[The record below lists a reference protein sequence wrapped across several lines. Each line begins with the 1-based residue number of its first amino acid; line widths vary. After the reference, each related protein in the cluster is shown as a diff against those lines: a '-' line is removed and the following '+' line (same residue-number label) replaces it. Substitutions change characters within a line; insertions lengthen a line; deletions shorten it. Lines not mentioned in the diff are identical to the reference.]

1 MKRLFFVVVALVMTS
16 FTGAWAQMDPMQPVP
31 ADENIRVGKLE
42 NGLTYYIRHN
52 AKPEGMGNF
61 YIVHDVGAIQEND
74 NQQGL
79 AHFLEHMAFNGTK
92 NFPDKSMI
100 EYLES
105 VGIKFGAN
113 LNAFTSWDLTQYF
126 MTDVPVNKEGVV
138 DNVLTVL
145 HDWSH
150 FILLE
155 QDEIDSERGVIKE
168 ELRTRDGAAWRS
180 TIAMLQAV
188 GKGTLYAE
196 RNLIGYLE
204 GLESF
209 TYDDIRTFYDKW
221 YRPDYQ
227 AIVVVGDIDVDEI
240 EAKIKTIMADIPA
253 PAPDAAQKDVI
264 VVPDNEEPIV
274 SIFTDPEQQYSQ
286 VNVIYKS
293 QALPKEARGLVL
305 AELLDVM
312 TSLMDRMAAE
322 RLQDMSEKPNAPF
335 INADFGALGGFGIC
349 PTLNVTVGGAMTKD
363 GEILAGYKAILTEM
377 ERIRRWGFTDGEFER
392 AKAKVL
398 ASLESSY
405 NSRDDRKHAFW
416 AQRCIDNFRE
426 GTPMPSAEQE
436 YQLDKQLVE
445 MLNVTMINQAAQQ
458 LYQPGENMVIIVNSP
473 EKEGVAVPTEAELLA
488 TLEEVVASDIEALKE
503 DVVIEPLI
511 AEDVVLKGSK
521 VKKVAQNEAMGTTE
535 WTLKNGVKVVLK
547 QTDYEADRIRLSAI
561 SDGGTALF
569 CDGCYWTAQLLSSVM
584 SESGI
589 SKFSASDLRKQL
601 SGKVA
606 SASTSVDMYEH
617 AVTGQA
623 SLKDVETMLQL
634 VYLQFTAPRF
644 DQTDFDNFMTRI
656 SSMLANQET
665 NPDFI
670 FSQEL
675 MKTIYGDSPRRQQIS
690 TENLAKVKFDK
701 LAEVHSKLYSNA
713 KDFTFY
719 FIGNMSPE
727 ELQPLVEKYI
737 GSLPVAKKVTNK
749 FTDDG
754 VRVVRGGV
762 VNDFR
767 QAMKQPKVSV
777 LFYYVGDEA
786 YALENQLTME
796 FFSSALDN
804 RYLKSIREEKGGT
817 YGVGVRGSL
826 DAEPVEEYSL
836 LIQFDTNEQMA
847 DELSA
852 IVVAE
857 IEKIAAEGPLAEDM
871 DKTREFLLKDY
882 TKQIKNN
889 SYWSNAI
896 SEYYDHNID
905 VVNGY
910 EDAVKAVSAEDVQAL
925 AKKIL
930 EDGNLI
936 KVVMRPEKAE

>member
-16 FTGAWAQMDPMQPVP
+16 LTGAWAQMDPMQPVP

-209 TYDDIRTFYDKW
+209 TYDDIRSFYDKW

-322 RLQDMSEKPNAPF
+322 RLQDMAEKPNAPF

-445 MLNVTMINQAAQQ
+445 MLNVAMINQAAQQ
-458 LYQPGENMVIIVNSP
+458 LYQPGKNMVIIVNSP

-488 TLEEVVASDIEALKE
+488 ALEEVVASDIEALKE

-606 SASTSVDMYEH
+606 SANTSVDMYEH
-617 AVTGQA
+617 AVMGQA

-644 DQTDFDNFMTRI
+644 DQTDYDNFMTRI

-786 YALENQLTME
+786 YALENQFTME

-826 DAEPVEEYSL
+826 DAEPAEEYSL

>member
-1 MKRLFFVVVALVMTS
+1 MKRLFFVMVALVVASVTNV
-16 FTGAWAQMDPMQPVP
+16 WAQDPMQPIP
-31 ADENIRVGKLE
+31 ADENIRVGKLD

-61 YIVHDVGAIQEND
+61 YIVHDVGAIQEGD

-92 NFPDKSMI
+92 NFPDKTMI

-150 FILLE
+150 FINLE

-168 ELRTRDGAAWRS
+168 ELRTRDGASWRS

-188 GKGTLYAE
+188 GKGSLYAE

-240 EAKIKTIMADIPA
+240 EAKIKTLMADIPA

-264 VVPDNEEPIV
+264 VIPDNEEPIV

-293 QALPKEARGLVL
+293 QAMPKEMRGTIA
-305 AELLDVM
+305 AELVDVM

-322 RLQDMSEKPNAPF
+322 RLQDLSEKPDAPF
-335 INADFGALGGFGIC
+335 LGGDISTLGSFGIC
-349 PTLNVTVGGAMTKD
+349 PTLNVTTGGAMTKE
-363 GEILAGYKAILTEM
+363 GEILTGYKAILTEM

-392 AKAKVL
+392 AKAKLL

-426 GTPMPSAEQE
+426 GTPMPSAETE
-436 YQLDKQLVE
+436 YELDKQIVE
-445 MLNVTMINQAAQQ
+445 MLNVTMINQVAQQ
-458 LYQPGENMVIIVNSP
+458 LYQPGKNMVIIVNSP
-473 EKEGVAVPTEAELLA
+473 KKEGVAVPTEAELLA
-488 TLEEVVASDIEALKE
+488 TLKEVTEGEVEAMKD

-569 CDGCYWTAQLLSSVM
+569 CDGCFWTAELLSSVM

-589 SKFSASDLRKQL
+589 SKFSASDLRKQMA
-601 SGKVA
+601 GKVA
-606 SASTSVDMYEH
+606 SAGTSVDTYEH
-617 AVTGQA
+617 SVMGQS

-644 DQTDFDNFMTRI
+644 DQTDFDNLITRI
-656 SSMLANQET
+656 SSLLANQET

-670 FSQEL
+670 FSKEV
-675 MKTIYGDSPRRQQIS
+675 MKTIYGDSPRRQQLS
-690 TENLAKVKFDK
+690 AENLAKVKFDK

-737 GSLPVAKKVTNK
+737 GSLPVKKKATNT

-754 VRVVRGGV
+754 VRAVRGGV

-767 QAMKQPKVSV
+767 QTMEQPKVSV
-777 LFYYVGDEA
+777 LHYFGGDEA
-786 YALENQLTME
+786 YTLENQLVME

-817 YGVGVRGSL
+817 YGVAVRGAL
-826 DAEPVEEYSL
+826 DAEPAEEYAL

-852 IVVAE
+852 IVIAE

-889 SYWSNAI
+889 SYWANAI
-896 SEYYDHNID
+896 SEYYDYNID

-910 EDAVKAVSAEDVQAL
+910 EEAVKAVSAEDVKAL

-930 EDGNLI
+930 EDNNLV
-936 KVVMRPEKAE
+936 KVVMRPAKAE

>member
-445 MLNVTMINQAAQQ
+445 MLNVAMINQAAQQ
-458 LYQPGENMVIIVNSP
+458 LYQPGKNMVIIVNSP

-488 TLEEVVASDIEALKE
+488 ALEEVVASDIEAMKE

-606 SASTSVDMYEH
+606 SANTSVDMYEH

-670 FSQEL
+670 FSKEL

>member
-1 MKRLFFVVVALVMTS
+1 MKRLFFVMVALVVASVTNV
-16 FTGAWAQMDPMQPVP
+16 WAQDPMQPIP
-31 ADENIRVGKLE
+31 ADENIRVGKLD

-61 YIVHDVGAIQEND
+61 YIVHDVGAIQEGD

-92 NFPDKSMI
+92 NFPDKTMI
-100 EYLES
+100 EYLEG

-150 FILLE
+150 FINLE

-168 ELRTRDGAAWRS
+168 ELRTRDGASWRS

-188 GKGTLYAE
+188 GKGSLYAE

-240 EAKIKTIMADIPA
+240 EAKIKTLMADIPA

-264 VVPDNEEPIV
+264 VIPDNEEPIV

-293 QALPKEARGLVL
+293 QAMPKEMRGTIA
-305 AELLDVM
+305 AELIDVM

-322 RLQDMSEKPNAPF
+322 RLQDLSEKPDAPF
-335 INADFGALGGFGIC
+335 LGGDISTLGSFGIC
-349 PTLNVTVGGAMTKD
+349 PTLNVTTGGAMTKE
-363 GEILAGYKAILTEM
+363 GEILTGYKAILTEM
-377 ERIRRWGFTDGEFER
+377 ERIRRWGFTDGEVER
-392 AKAKVL
+392 AKAKLL

-426 GTPMPSAEQE
+426 GTPMPSAETE
-436 YQLDKQLVE
+436 YELDKQIVE
-445 MLNVTMINQAAQQ
+445 MLNVTMINQVAQQ
-458 LYQPGENMVIIVNSP
+458 LYQPGKNMVIIVNSP
-473 EKEGVAVPTEAELLA
+473 KKEGVAVPTEAELLA
-488 TLEEVVASDIEALKE
+488 TLKEVTEGEVEAMKD

-569 CDGCYWTAQLLSSVM
+569 CDGCFWTAELLSSVM

-589 SKFSASDLRKQL
+589 SKFSASDLRKQMA
-601 SGKVA
+601 GKVA
-606 SASTSVDMYEH
+606 SAGTSVDTYEH
-617 AVTGQA
+617 SVMGQS

-644 DQTDFDNFMTRI
+644 DQTDFDNLITRI
-656 SSMLANQET
+656 SSLLANQET

-670 FSQEL
+670 FSKEV
-675 MKTIYGDSPRRQQIS
+675 MKTIYGDSPRRQQLS
-690 TENLAKVKFDK
+690 AENLAKVKFDK

-727 ELQPLVEKYI
+727 ELKPLVEKYI
-737 GSLPVAKKVTNK
+737 GSLPVEKKATNT

-754 VRVVRGGV
+754 VRAVRGGV

-767 QAMKQPKVSV
+767 QTMEQPKVSV
-777 LFYYVGDEA
+777 LHYYGGDEA
-786 YALENQLTME
+786 YTLENQLVME

-817 YGVGVRGSL
+817 YGVAVRGAL
-826 DAEPVEEYSL
+826 DAEPAEEYAL

-852 IVVAE
+852 IVIAE

-889 SYWSNAI
+889 SYWANAI
-896 SEYYDHNID
+896 SEYYDYNID

-910 EDAVKAVSAEDVQAL
+910 EEAVKAVSAEDVKTL

-930 EDGNLI
+930 EDNNLV
-936 KVVMRPEKAE
+936 KVVMRPAKAE

>member
-1 MKRLFFVVVALVMTS
+1 MMVALVVASVTNV
-16 FTGAWAQMDPMQPVP
+16 WAQDPMQPIP
-31 ADENIRVGKLE
+31 ADENIRVGKLD

-61 YIVHDVGAIQEND
+61 YIVHDVGAIQEGD

-92 NFPDKSMI
+92 NFPDKTMI
-100 EYLES
+100 EYLEG

-150 FILLE
+150 FINLE

-168 ELRTRDGAAWRS
+168 ELRTRDGASWRS

-188 GKGTLYAE
+188 GKGSLYAE

-240 EAKIKTIMADIPA
+240 EAKIKTLMADIPA

-264 VVPDNEEPIV
+264 VIPDNEEPIV

-293 QALPKEARGLVL
+293 QAMPKEMRGTIA
-305 AELLDVM
+305 AELIDVM

-322 RLQDMSEKPNAPF
+322 RLQDLSEKPDAPF
-335 INADFGALGGFGIC
+335 LGGDISTLGSFGIC
-349 PTLNVTVGGAMTKD
+349 PTLNVTTGGAMTKE
-363 GEILAGYKAILTEM
+363 GEILTGYKAILTEM
-377 ERIRRWGFTDGEFER
+377 ERIRRWGFTDGEVER
-392 AKAKVL
+392 AKAKLL

-426 GTPMPSAEQE
+426 GTPMPSAETE
-436 YQLDKQLVE
+436 YELDKQIVE
-445 MLNVTMINQAAQQ
+445 MLNVTMINQVAQQ
-458 LYQPGENMVIIVNSP
+458 LYQPGKNMVIIVNSP
-473 EKEGVAVPTEAELLA
+473 KKEGVAVPTEAELLA
-488 TLEEVVASDIEALKE
+488 TLKEVTEGEVEAMKD

-569 CDGCYWTAQLLSSVM
+569 CDGCFWTAELLSSVM

-589 SKFSASDLRKQL
+589 SKFSASDLRKQMA
-601 SGKVA
+601 GKVA
-606 SASTSVDMYEH
+606 SAGTSVDTYEH
-617 AVTGQA
+617 SVMGQS

-644 DQTDFDNFMTRI
+644 DQTDFDNLITRI
-656 SSMLANQET
+656 SSLLANQET

-670 FSQEL
+670 FSKEV
-675 MKTIYGDSPRRQQIS
+675 MKTIYGDSPRRQQLS
-690 TENLAKVKFDK
+690 AENLAKVKFDK

-727 ELQPLVEKYI
+727 ELKPLVEKYI
-737 GSLPVAKKVTNK
+737 GSLPVEKKATNT

-754 VRVVRGGV
+754 VRAVRGGV

-767 QAMKQPKVSV
+767 QTMEQPKVSV
-777 LFYYVGDEA
+777 LHYYGGDEA
-786 YALENQLTME
+786 YTLENQLVME

-817 YGVGVRGSL
+817 YGVAVRGAL
-826 DAEPVEEYSL
+826 DAEPAEEYAL

-852 IVVAE
+852 IVIAE

-889 SYWSNAI
+889 SYWANAI
-896 SEYYDHNID
+896 SEYYDYNID

-910 EDAVKAVSAEDVQAL
+910 EEAVKAVSAEDVKTL

-930 EDGNLI
+930 EDNNLV
-936 KVVMRPEKAE
+936 KVVMRPAKAE

>member
-1 MKRLFFVVVALVMTS
+1 MKRLFFVAVALVVTS
-16 FTGAWAQMDPMQPVP
+16 FTGAWAQIDPMQPVP

-61 YIVHDVGAIQEND
+61 YIVHDVGAIQEGD

-92 NFPDKSMI
+92 NFPDKTMI
-100 EYLES
+100 EYLEG

-150 FILLE
+150 FINLE

-168 ELRTRDGAAWRS
+168 ELRTRDGASWRS

-227 AIVVVGDIDVDEI
+227 AIVVVGDINVDEI
-240 EAKIKTIMADIPA
+240 EAKIKTMMADIPA

-264 VVPDNEEPIV
+264 VIPDNEEPIV

-293 QALPKEARGLVL
+293 QALPKEARGLVV

-312 TSLMDRMAAE
+312 SSLIDRMAAE
-322 RLQDMSEKPNAPF
+322 RLQDISEKPNAPF
-335 INADFGALGGFGIC
+335 IGADFSALGGFGIC
-349 PTLNVTVGGAMTKD
+349 PTLNVTVGGAMTKE
-363 GEILAGYKAILTEM
+363 GEILTGYKAILTEM

-392 AKAKVL
+392 AKAKML
-398 ASLESSY
+398 ASLETQY

-436 YQLDKQLVE
+436 YQLDKQLIE
-445 MLNVTMINQAAQQ
+445 MLNVVMINQAAQQ
-458 LYQPGENMVIIVNSP
+458 LFVPGKNMVIIVNSP
-473 EKEGVAVPTEAELLA
+473 LKEGVAVPTEEELLA
-488 TLEEVVASDIEALKE
+488 ALKE
-503 DVVIEPLI
+503 VTESEIEAMKDDVVIEPLI

-521 VKKVAQNEAMGTTE
+521 VKKVAQNEVMGTTE

-561 SDGGTALF
+561 SDGGSALF
-569 CDGCYWTAQLLSSVM
+569 CDGCFWTAQLLSSVM
-584 SESGI
+584 EESGI

-601 SGKVA
+601 AGKVA
-606 SASTSVDMYEH
+606 SASTNVGMYEH
-617 AVTGQA
+617 SVLGQA

-670 FSQEL
+670 FSKEL
-675 MKTIYGDSPRRQQIS
+675 MKTIYGDSPRRQQVS

-701 LAEVHSKLYSNA
+701 LTEVHSKLYSNA

-737 GSLPVAKKVTNK
+737 GSLPVQKKVTNK

-754 VRVVRGGV
+754 VRAVRGGV

-767 QAMKQPKVSV
+767 QTMEQPKVSV
-777 LFYYVGDEA
+777 LYYYVGDEA
-786 YALENQLTME
+786 YNLENQLTME

-826 DAEPVEEYSL
+826 DAEPMEEYAL

-896 SEYYDHNID
+896 SEYYDYNID

-910 EDAVKAVSAEDVQAL
+910 EEAVKAVSAEDVQAL

>member
-1 MKRLFFVVVALVMTS
+1 MMVALVVASVTNV
-16 FTGAWAQMDPMQPVP
+16 WAQDPMQPIP
-31 ADENIRVGKLE
+31 ADENIRVGKLD

-61 YIVHDVGAIQEND
+61 YIVHDVGAIQEGD

-92 NFPDKSMI
+92 NFPDKTMI

-150 FILLE
+150 FINLE

-168 ELRTRDGAAWRS
+168 ELRTRDGASWRS

-188 GKGTLYAE
+188 GKGSLYAE

-240 EAKIKTIMADIPA
+240 EAKIKTLMADIPA

-264 VVPDNEEPIV
+264 VIPDNEEPIV

-293 QALPKEARGLVL
+293 QAMPKEMRGTIA
-305 AELLDVM
+305 AELIDVM

-322 RLQDMSEKPNAPF
+322 RLQDLSEKPDAPF
-335 INADFGALGGFGIC
+335 LGGDISTLGSFGIC
-349 PTLNVTVGGAMTKD
+349 PTLNVTTGGAMTKE
-363 GEILAGYKAILTEM
+363 GEILTGYKAILTEM

-392 AKAKVL
+392 AKAKLL

-426 GTPMPSAEQE
+426 GTPMPSAETE
-436 YQLDKQLVE
+436 YELDKQIVE
-445 MLNVTMINQAAQQ
+445 MLNVTMINQVAQQ
-458 LYQPGENMVIIVNSP
+458 LYQPGKNMVIIVNSP
-473 EKEGVAVPTEAELLA
+473 KKEGVAVPTEAELLA
-488 TLEEVVASDIEALKE
+488 TLKEVTEGEVEAMKD

-569 CDGCYWTAQLLSSVM
+569 CDGCFWTAELLSSVM

-589 SKFSASDLRKQL
+589 SKFSASDLRKQMA
-601 SGKVA
+601 GKVA
-606 SASTSVDMYEH
+606 SAGTSVDTYEH
-617 AVTGQA
+617 SVMGQS

-644 DQTDFDNFMTRI
+644 DQTDFDNLITRI
-656 SSMLANQET
+656 SSLLANQET

-670 FSQEL
+670 FSKEV
-675 MKTIYGDSPRRQQIS
+675 MKTIYGDSPRRQQLS
-690 TENLAKVKFDK
+690 AENLAKVKFDK

-727 ELQPLVEKYI
+727 ELKPLVEKYI
-737 GSLPVAKKVTNK
+737 GSLPVEKKATNT

-754 VRVVRGGV
+754 VRAVRGGV

-767 QAMKQPKVSV
+767 QTMEQPKVSV
-777 LFYYVGDEA
+777 LHYYGGDEA
-786 YALENQLTME
+786 YTLENQLVME

-817 YGVGVRGSL
+817 YGVAVRGAL
-826 DAEPVEEYSL
+826 DAEPAEEYAL

-852 IVVAE
+852 IVIAE

-889 SYWSNAI
+889 SYWANAI
-896 SEYYDHNID
+896 SEYYDYNID

-910 EDAVKAVSAEDVQAL
+910 EEAVKAVSAEDVKTL

-930 EDGNLI
+930 EDNNLV
-936 KVVMRPEKAE
+936 KVVMRPAKAE

>member
-1 MKRLFFVVVALVMTS
+1 MKRLFFVMVALVVASVTNV
-16 FTGAWAQMDPMQPVP
+16 WAQDPMQPIP
-31 ADENIRVGKLE
+31 ADENIRVGKLD

-61 YIVHDVGAIQEND
+61 YIVHDVGAIQEGD

-92 NFPDKSMI
+92 NFPDKTMI

-150 FILLE
+150 FINLE

-168 ELRTRDGAAWRS
+168 ELRTRDGASWRS

-188 GKGTLYAE
+188 GKGSLYAE

-240 EAKIKTIMADIPA
+240 EAKIKTLMADIPA

-264 VVPDNEEPIV
+264 VIPDNEEPIV

-293 QALPKEARGLVL
+293 QAMPKEMRGTIA
-305 AELLDVM
+305 AELVDVM

-322 RLQDMSEKPNAPF
+322 RLQDLSEKPDAPF
-335 INADFGALGGFGIC
+335 LGGDISTLGSFGIC
-349 PTLNVTVGGAMTKD
+349 PTLNVTTGGAMTKE
-363 GEILAGYKAILTEM
+363 GEILTGYKAILTEM

-392 AKAKVL
+392 AKAKLL

-426 GTPMPSAEQE
+426 GTPMPSAETE
-436 YQLDKQLVE
+436 YELDKQIVE
-445 MLNVTMINQAAQQ
+445 MLNVTMINQVAQQ
-458 LYQPGENMVIIVNSP
+458 LYQPGNNMVIIVNSP
-473 EKEGVAVPTEAELLA
+473 KKEGVAVPTEAELLA
-488 TLEEVVASDIEALKE
+488 TLKEVTEGEVEAMKD

-569 CDGCYWTAQLLSSVM
+569 CDGCFWTAELLSSVM

-589 SKFSASDLRKQL
+589 SKFSASDLRKQMA
-601 SGKVA
+601 GKVA
-606 SASTSVDMYEH
+606 SAGTSVDTYEH
-617 AVTGQA
+617 SVMGQS

-644 DQTDFDNFMTRI
+644 DQTDFDNLITRI
-656 SSMLANQET
+656 SSLLANQET

-670 FSQEL
+670 FSKEV
-675 MKTIYGDSPRRQQIS
+675 MKTIYGDSPRRQQLS
-690 TENLAKVKFDK
+690 AENLAKVKFDK

-727 ELQPLVEKYI
+727 ELKPLVEKYI
-737 GSLPVAKKVTNK
+737 GSLPVEKKATNT

-754 VRVVRGGV
+754 VRAVRGGV

-767 QAMKQPKVSV
+767 QTMEQPKVSV
-777 LFYYVGDEA
+777 LHYFGGDEA
-786 YALENQLTME
+786 YTLENQLVME

-817 YGVGVRGSL
+817 YGVAVRGAL
-826 DAEPVEEYSL
+826 DAEPAEEYAL

-852 IVVAE
+852 IVIAE

-889 SYWSNAI
+889 SYWANAI
-896 SEYYDHNID
+896 SEYYDYNID

-910 EDAVKAVSAEDVQAL
+910 EEAVKAVSAEDVKAL

-930 EDGNLI
+930 EDNNLV
-936 KVVMRPEKAE
+936 KVVMRPAKAE

>member
-1 MKRLFFVVVALVMTS
+1 MVALVVASVTNV
-16 FTGAWAQMDPMQPVP
+16 WAQDPMQPIP
-31 ADENIRVGKLE
+31 ADENIRVGKLD

-61 YIVHDVGAIQEND
+61 YIVHDVGAIQEGD

-92 NFPDKSMI
+92 NFPDKTMI
-100 EYLES
+100 EYLEG

-150 FILLE
+150 FINLE

-168 ELRTRDGAAWRS
+168 ELRTRDGASWRS

-188 GKGTLYAE
+188 GKGSLYAE

-240 EAKIKTIMADIPA
+240 EAKIKTLMADIPA

-264 VVPDNEEPIV
+264 VIPDNEEPIV

-293 QALPKEARGLVL
+293 QAMPKEMRGTIA
-305 AELLDVM
+305 AELVDVM

-322 RLQDMSEKPNAPF
+322 RLQDLSEKPDAPF
-335 INADFGALGGFGIC
+335 LDGNISTLGSFGIC
-349 PTLNVTVGGAMTKD
+349 PTLNVTTGGAMTKE
-363 GEILAGYKAILTEM
+363 GEILTGYKAILTEM

-392 AKAKVL
+392 AKAKLL

-426 GTPMPSAEQE
+426 GTPMPSAETE
-436 YQLDKQLVE
+436 YELDKQIVE
-445 MLNVTMINQAAQQ
+445 MLNVTMINQVAQQ
-458 LYQPGENMVIIVNSP
+458 LYQPGKNMVIIVNSP
-473 EKEGVAVPTEAELLA
+473 KKEGVAVPTEAELLA
-488 TLEEVVASDIEALKE
+488 TLKEVTEGEVEAMKD

-569 CDGCYWTAQLLSSVM
+569 CDGCFWTAELLSSVM

-589 SKFSASDLRKQL
+589 SKFSASDLRKQMA
-601 SGKVA
+601 GKVA
-606 SASTSVDMYEH
+606 SAGTSVDTYEH
-617 AVTGQA
+617 SVMGQS

-644 DQTDFDNFMTRI
+644 DQTDFDNLITRI
-656 SSMLANQET
+656 SSLLANQET

-670 FSQEL
+670 FSKEV
-675 MKTIYGDSPRRQQIS
+675 MKTIYGDSPRRQQLS
-690 TENLAKVKFDK
+690 AENLAKVKFDK

-737 GSLPVAKKVTNK
+737 GSLPVKKKATNT

-754 VRVVRGGV
+754 VRAVRGGV

-767 QAMKQPKVSV
+767 QTMEQPKVSV
-777 LFYYVGDEA
+777 LHYFGGDEA
-786 YALENQLTME
+786 YTLENQLVME

-817 YGVGVRGSL
+817 YGVAVRGAL
-826 DAEPVEEYSL
+826 DAEPAEEYAL

-852 IVVAE
+852 IVIAE

-889 SYWSNAI
+889 SYWANAI
-896 SEYYDHNID
+896 SEYYDYNID

-910 EDAVKAVSAEDVQAL
+910 EEAVKAVSAEDVKAL

-930 EDGNLI
+930 EDNNLV
-936 KVVMRPEKAE
+936 KVVMRPAKAE

>member
-1 MKRLFFVVVALVMTS
+1 MVALVVASVTNV
-16 FTGAWAQMDPMQPVP
+16 WAQDPMQPIP
-31 ADENIRVGKLE
+31 ADENIRVGKLD

-61 YIVHDVGAIQEND
+61 YIVHDVGAIQEGD

-92 NFPDKSMI
+92 NFPDKTMI

-150 FILLE
+150 FINLE

-168 ELRTRDGAAWRS
+168 ELRTRDGASWRS

-188 GKGTLYAE
+188 GKGSLYAE

-240 EAKIKTIMADIPA
+240 EAKIKTLMADIPA

-264 VVPDNEEPIV
+264 VIPDNEEPIV

-293 QALPKEARGLVL
+293 QAMPKEMRGTIA
-305 AELLDVM
+305 AELVDVM

-322 RLQDMSEKPNAPF
+322 RLQDLSEKPDAPF
-335 INADFGALGGFGIC
+335 LDGNISTLGSFGIC
-349 PTLNVTVGGAMTKD
+349 PTLNVTTGGAMTKE
-363 GEILAGYKAILTEM
+363 GEILTGYKAILTEM

-392 AKAKVL
+392 AKAKLL

-426 GTPMPSAEQE
+426 GTPMPSAETE
-436 YQLDKQLVE
+436 YELDKQIVE
-445 MLNVTMINQAAQQ
+445 MLNVTMINQVAQQ
-458 LYQPGENMVIIVNSP
+458 LYQPGKNMVIIVNSP
-473 EKEGVAVPTEAELLA
+473 KKEGVAVPTEAELLA
-488 TLEEVVASDIEALKE
+488 TLKEVTEGEVEAMKD

-511 AEDVVLKGSK
+511 AENVVLKGSK

-569 CDGCYWTAQLLSSVM
+569 CDGCFWTAELLSSVM

-589 SKFSASDLRKQL
+589 SKFSASDLRKQMA
-601 SGKVA
+601 GKVA
-606 SASTSVDMYEH
+606 SAGTSVDTYEH
-617 AVTGQA
+617 SVMGQS
-623 SLKDVETMLQL
+623 SLKDMETMLQL

-644 DQTDFDNFMTRI
+644 DQTDFDNLITRI
-656 SSMLANQET
+656 SSLLANQET

-670 FSQEL
+670 FSKEV
-675 MKTIYGDSPRRQQIS
+675 MKTIYGDSPRRQQLS
-690 TENLAKVKFDK
+690 AENLAKVKFDK

-737 GSLPVAKKVTNK
+737 GSLPVKKKATNT

-754 VRVVRGGV
+754 VRAVRGGV

-767 QAMKQPKVSV
+767 QTMEQPKVSV
-777 LFYYVGDEA
+777 LHYFGGDEA
-786 YALENQLTME
+786 YTLENQLVME

-817 YGVGVRGSL
+817 YGVAVRGAL
-826 DAEPVEEYSL
+826 DAEPAEEYAL

-852 IVVAE
+852 IVIAE

-889 SYWSNAI
+889 SYWANAI
-896 SEYYDHNID
+896 SEYYDYNID

-910 EDAVKAVSAEDVQAL
+910 EEAVKAVSAEDVKAL

-930 EDGNLI
+930 EDNNLV
-936 KVVMRPEKAE
+936 KVVMRPAKAE

>member
-1 MKRLFFVVVALVMTS
+1 MKRLFFVMVALVVASVTNV
-16 FTGAWAQMDPMQPVP
+16 WAQDPMQPIP
-31 ADENIRVGKLE
+31 ADENIRVGKLD

-61 YIVHDVGAIQEND
+61 YIVHDVGAIQEGD

-92 NFPDKSMI
+92 NFPDKTMI

-150 FILLE
+150 FINLE

-168 ELRTRDGAAWRS
+168 ELRTRDGASWRS

-188 GKGTLYAE
+188 GKGSLYAE

-240 EAKIKTIMADIPA
+240 EAKIKTLMADIPA

-264 VVPDNEEPIV
+264 VIPDNEEPIV

-293 QALPKEARGLVL
+293 QAMPKEMRGTIA
-305 AELLDVM
+305 AELVDVM

-322 RLQDMSEKPNAPF
+322 RLQDLSEKPDAPF
-335 INADFGALGGFGIC
+335 LDGNISTLGSFGIC
-349 PTLNVTVGGAMTKD
+349 PTLNVTTGGAMTKE
-363 GEILAGYKAILTEM
+363 GEILTGYKAILTEM

-392 AKAKVL
+392 AKAKLL

-426 GTPMPSAEQE
+426 GTPMPSAETE
-436 YQLDKQLVE
+436 YELDKQIVE
-445 MLNVTMINQAAQQ
+445 MLNVTMINQVAQQ
-458 LYQPGENMVIIVNSP
+458 LYQPGKNMVIIVNSP
-473 EKEGVAVPTEAELLA
+473 KKEGVAVPTEAELLA
-488 TLEEVVASDIEALKE
+488 TLKEVTEGEVEAMKD

-569 CDGCYWTAQLLSSVM
+569 CDGCFWTAELLSSVM

-589 SKFSASDLRKQL
+589 SKFSASDLRKQMA
-601 SGKVA
+601 GKVA
-606 SASTSVDMYEH
+606 SAGTSVDTYEH
-617 AVTGQA
+617 SVMGQS

-644 DQTDFDNFMTRI
+644 DQTDFDNLITRI
-656 SSMLANQET
+656 SSLLANQET

-670 FSQEL
+670 FSKEV
-675 MKTIYGDSPRRQQIS
+675 MKTIYGDSPRRQQLS
-690 TENLAKVKFDK
+690 AENLAKVKFDK

-737 GSLPVAKKVTNK
+737 GSLPVKKKATNT

-754 VRVVRGGV
+754 VRAVRGGV

-767 QAMKQPKVSV
+767 QTMEQPKVSV
-777 LFYYVGDEA
+777 LHYFGGDEA
-786 YALENQLTME
+786 YTLENQLVME

-817 YGVGVRGSL
+817 YGVAVRGAL
-826 DAEPVEEYSL
+826 DAEPAEEYAL

-852 IVVAE
+852 IVIAE

-889 SYWSNAI
+889 SYWANAI
-896 SEYYDHNID
+896 SEYYDYNID

-910 EDAVKAVSAEDVQAL
+910 EEAVKAVSAEDVKAL

-930 EDGNLI
+930 EDNNLV
-936 KVVMRPEKAE
+936 KVVMRPAKAE

>member
-1 MKRLFFVVVALVMTS
+1 MMVALVVASVTNV
-16 FTGAWAQMDPMQPVP
+16 WAQDPMQPIP
-31 ADENIRVGKLE
+31 ADENIRVGKLD

-61 YIVHDVGAIQEND
+61 YIVHDVGAIQEGD

-92 NFPDKSMI
+92 NFPDKTMI

-150 FILLE
+150 FINLE

-168 ELRTRDGAAWRS
+168 ELRTRDGASWRS

-188 GKGTLYAE
+188 GKGSLYAE

-240 EAKIKTIMADIPA
+240 EAKIKTLMADIPA

-264 VVPDNEEPIV
+264 VIPDNEEPIV

-293 QALPKEARGLVL
+293 QAMPKEMRGTIA
-305 AELLDVM
+305 AELVDVM

-322 RLQDMSEKPNAPF
+322 RLQDLSEKPDAPF
-335 INADFGALGGFGIC
+335 LGGDISTLGSFGIC
-349 PTLNVTVGGAMTKD
+349 PTLNVTTGGAMTKE
-363 GEILAGYKAILTEM
+363 GEILTGYKAILTEM

-392 AKAKVL
+392 AKAKLL

-426 GTPMPSAEQE
+426 GTPMPSAETE
-436 YQLDKQLVE
+436 YELDKQIVE
-445 MLNVTMINQAAQQ
+445 MLNVTMINQVAQQ
-458 LYQPGENMVIIVNSP
+458 LYQPGKNMVIIVNSP
-473 EKEGVAVPTEAELLA
+473 KKEGVAVPTEAELLA
-488 TLEEVVASDIEALKE
+488 TLKEVTEGEVEAMKD

-569 CDGCYWTAQLLSSVM
+569 CDGCFWTAELLSSVM

-589 SKFSASDLRKQL
+589 SKFSASDLRKQMA
-601 SGKVA
+601 GKVA
-606 SASTSVDMYEH
+606 SAGTSVDTYEH
-617 AVTGQA
+617 SVMGQS

-644 DQTDFDNFMTRI
+644 DQTDFDNLITRI
-656 SSMLANQET
+656 SSLLANQET

-670 FSQEL
+670 FSKEV
-675 MKTIYGDSPRRQQIS
+675 MKTIYGDSPRRQQLS
-690 TENLAKVKFDK
+690 AENLAKVKFDK

-737 GSLPVAKKVTNK
+737 GSLPVEKKATNT

-754 VRVVRGGV
+754 VRAVRGGV

-767 QAMKQPKVSV
+767 QTMEQPKVSV
-777 LFYYVGDEA
+777 LHYYGGDEA
-786 YALENQLTME
+786 YTLENQLVME

-817 YGVGVRGSL
+817 YGVAVRGAL
-826 DAEPVEEYSL
+826 DAEPAEEYAL

-852 IVVAE
+852 IVIAE

-889 SYWSNAI
+889 SYWANAI
-896 SEYYDHNID
+896 SEYYDYNID

-910 EDAVKAVSAEDVQAL
+910 EEAVKAVSAEDVKAL

-930 EDGNLI
+930 EDNNLV
-936 KVVMRPEKAE
+936 KVVMRPAKAE

>member
-16 FTGAWAQMDPMQPVP
+16 ITTAWGQDPMQPIP
-31 ADENIRVGKLE
+31 ADENIRVGKLD

-61 YIVHDVGAIQEND
+61 YIVHDVGAIQEDD

-113 LNAFTSWDLTQYF
+113 LNAFTSWDLTQDF

-168 ELRTRDGAAWRS
+168 ELRTRDGASWRS

-209 TYDDIRTFYDKW
+209 TYDDIRSFYDKW

-264 VVPDNEEPIV
+264 VIPDNEEPIV

-293 QALPKEARGLVL
+293 QAMPKEMRGTIA
-305 AELLDVM
+305 AELIDVM

-322 RLQDMSEKPNAPF
+322 RLQDMAEKPNAPF
-335 INADFGALGGFGIC
+335 INADFGALGSFGIC

-426 GTPMPSAEQE
+426 GTPMPSAEVE
-436 YQLDKQLVE
+436 YELDKQLVE
-445 MLNVTMINQAAQQ
+445 MLNVAMINQVAQQ
-458 LYQPGENMVIIVNSP
+458 LYQPGKNMVIIVNAP
-473 EKEGVAVPTEAELLA
+473 QKEGVAVPTEAELVA
-488 TLEEVVASDIEALKE
+488 TLKEVTEGEVEAMKD

-547 QTDYEADRIRLSAI
+547 QTDYEADRIRLTAI

-569 CDGCYWTAQLLSSVM
+569 CDNCYWTAQLLSSVM

-601 SGKVA
+601 AGKVA
-606 SASTSVDMYEH
+606 SANTNVDMYEH
-617 AVTGQA
+617 AVMGQA

-644 DQTDFDNFMTRI
+644 DQTDYDNFMTRI

-690 TENLAKVKFDK
+690 TANLAKVKFDK

-737 GSLPVAKKVTNK
+737 GSLPVEKKVTNT

-767 QAMKQPKVSV
+767 QAMEQPKVSV

-786 YALENQLTME
+786 YTLENQLTME

-817 YGVGVRGSL
+817 YGVGVRGTL

-871 DKTREFLLKDY
+871 SKTREFLVKDY

-889 SYWSNAI
+889 SYWANAI
-896 SEYYDHNID
+896 SEYYDYNID

-930 EDGNLI
+930 EDGNLV
-936 KVVMRPEKAE
+936 KVVMRPAKAE

>member
-1 MKRLFFVVVALVMTS
+1 MVALVVASVTNV
-16 FTGAWAQMDPMQPVP
+16 WAQDPMQPIP
-31 ADENIRVGKLE
+31 ADENIRVGKLD

-61 YIVHDVGAIQEND
+61 YIVHDVGAIQEGD

-92 NFPDKSMI
+92 NFPDKTMI
-100 EYLES
+100 EYLEG

-150 FILLE
+150 FINLE

-168 ELRTRDGAAWRS
+168 ELRTRDGASWRS

-188 GKGTLYAE
+188 GKGSLYAE

-240 EAKIKTIMADIPA
+240 EAKIKTLMADIPA

-264 VVPDNEEPIV
+264 VIPDNEEPIV

-293 QALPKEARGLVL
+293 QAMPKEMRGTIA
-305 AELLDVM
+305 AELVDVM

-322 RLQDMSEKPNAPF
+322 RLQDLSEKPDAPF
-335 INADFGALGGFGIC
+335 LDGNISTLGSFGIC
-349 PTLNVTVGGAMTKD
+349 PTLNVTTGGAMTKE
-363 GEILAGYKAILTEM
+363 GEILTGYKAILTEM

-392 AKAKVL
+392 AKAKLL

-426 GTPMPSAEQE
+426 GTPMPSAETE
-436 YQLDKQLVE
+436 YELDKQIVE
-445 MLNVTMINQAAQQ
+445 MLNVTMINQVAQQ
-458 LYQPGENMVIIVNSP
+458 LYQPGKNMVIIVNSP
-473 EKEGVAVPTEAELLA
+473 KKEGVAVPTEAELLA
-488 TLEEVVASDIEALKE
+488 TLKEVTEGEVEAMKD

-569 CDGCYWTAQLLSSVM
+569 CDGCFWTAELLSSVM

-589 SKFSASDLRKQL
+589 SKFSASDLRKQMA
-601 SGKVA
+601 GKVA
-606 SASTSVDMYEH
+606 SAGTSVDTYEH
-617 AVTGQA
+617 SVMGQS

-644 DQTDFDNFMTRI
+644 DQTDFDNLITRI
-656 SSMLANQET
+656 SSLLANQET
-665 NPDFI
+665 NPNFI
-670 FSQEL
+670 FSKEV
-675 MKTIYGDSPRRQQIS
+675 MKTIYGDSPRRQQLS
-690 TENLAKVKFDK
+690 AENLAKVKFDK

-737 GSLPVAKKVTNK
+737 GSLPVKKKATNT

-754 VRVVRGGV
+754 VRAVRGGI

-767 QAMKQPKVSV
+767 QTMEQPKVSV
-777 LFYYVGDEA
+777 LHYFGGDEA
-786 YALENQLTME
+786 YTLENQLVME

-817 YGVGVRGSL
+817 YGVAVRGAL
-826 DAEPVEEYSL
+826 DAEPAEEYAL

-852 IVVAE
+852 IVIAE

-889 SYWSNAI
+889 SYWANAI
-896 SEYYDHNID
+896 SEYYDYNID

-910 EDAVKAVSAEDVQAL
+910 EEAVKAVSAEDVKAL

-930 EDGNLI
+930 EDNNLV
-936 KVVMRPEKAE
+936 KVVMRPAKAE

>member
-1 MKRLFFVVVALVMTS
+1 MMVALVVASVTNV
-16 FTGAWAQMDPMQPVP
+16 WAQDPMQPIP
-31 ADENIRVGKLE
+31 ADENIRVGKLD

-61 YIVHDVGAIQEND
+61 YIVHDVGAIQEGD

-92 NFPDKSMI
+92 NFPDKTMI

-150 FILLE
+150 FINLE
-155 QDEIDSERGVIKE
+155 QDEIDSARGVIKE

-188 GKGTLYAE
+188 GKGSLYAE

-240 EAKIKTIMADIPA
+240 EAKIKTLMADIPA

-264 VVPDNEEPIV
+264 VIPDNEEPIV

-293 QALPKEARGLVL
+293 QAMPKEMRGTIA
-305 AELLDVM
+305 AELVDVM

-322 RLQDMSEKPNAPF
+322 RLQDLSEKPDAPF
-335 INADFGALGGFGIC
+335 LDGNISTLGSFGIC
-349 PTLNVTVGGAMTKD
+349 PTLNVTTGGAMTKD
-363 GEILAGYKAILTEM
+363 GEILTGYKAILTEM

-392 AKAKVL
+392 AKAKLL

-426 GTPMPSAEQE
+426 GTPMPSAETE
-436 YQLDKQLVE
+436 YELDKQIVE
-445 MLNVTMINQAAQQ
+445 MLNVTMINQVAQQ
-458 LYQPGENMVIIVNSP
+458 LYQPGKNMVIIVNSP
-473 EKEGVAVPTEAELLA
+473 KKEGVAVPTEAELLA
-488 TLEEVVASDIEALKE
+488 TLKEVTEGEVEAMKD

-569 CDGCYWTAQLLSSVM
+569 CDGCFWTAELLSSVM

-589 SKFSASDLRKQL
+589 SKFSASDLRKQMA
-601 SGKVA
+601 GKVA
-606 SASTSVDMYEH
+606 SAGTSVDTYEH
-617 AVTGQA
+617 SVMGQS

-644 DQTDFDNFMTRI
+644 DQTDFDNLITRI
-656 SSMLANQET
+656 SSLLANQET

-670 FSQEL
+670 FSKEV
-675 MKTIYGDSPRRQQIS
+675 MKTIYGDSPRRQQLS
-690 TENLAKVKFDK
+690 AENLAKVKFDK

-737 GSLPVAKKVTNK
+737 GSLPVKKKATNT

-754 VRVVRGGV
+754 VRAVRGGV

-767 QAMKQPKVSV
+767 QTMEQPKVSV
-777 LFYYVGDEA
+777 LHYFGGDEA
-786 YALENQLTME
+786 YTLENQLVME

-817 YGVGVRGSL
+817 YGVAVRGAL
-826 DAEPVEEYSL
+826 DAEPAEEYAL

-852 IVVAE
+852 IVIAE

-889 SYWSNAI
+889 SYWANAI
-896 SEYYDHNID
+896 SEYYDYNID

-910 EDAVKAVSAEDVQAL
+910 EEAVKAVSAEDVKAL

-930 EDGNLI
+930 EDNNLV
-936 KVVMRPEKAE
+936 KVVMRPAKAE

>member
-1 MKRLFFVVVALVMTS
+1 MKRLFFVMVALVVASVTNV
-16 FTGAWAQMDPMQPVP
+16 WAQDPMQPIP
-31 ADENIRVGKLE
+31 ADENIRVGKLD

-61 YIVHDVGAIQEND
+61 YIVHDVGAIQEDD

-92 NFPDKSMI
+92 NFPEKSMI

-168 ELRTRDGAAWRS
+168 ELRTRDGASWRS

-188 GKGTLYAE
+188 GKGSLYAE

-240 EAKIKTIMADIPA
+240 EAKIKTLMADIPA

-264 VVPDNEEPIV
+264 VIPDNEEPIV

-293 QALPKEARGLVL
+293 QAMPKEMRGTIA
-305 AELLDVM
+305 AELVDVM

-322 RLQDMSEKPNAPF
+322 RLQDLSEKPDAPF
-335 INADFGALGGFGIC
+335 LGGDISTLGSFGIC
-349 PTLNVTVGGAMTKD
+349 PTLNVTTGGAMTKE
-363 GEILAGYKAILTEM
+363 GEILTGYKAILTEM

-392 AKAKVL
+392 AKAKLL

-426 GTPMPSAEQE
+426 GTPMPSAETE
-436 YQLDKQLVE
+436 YVLDKQIVE
-445 MLNVTMINQAAQQ
+445 MLNVTMINQVAQQ
-458 LYQPGENMVIIVNSP
+458 LYQPGKNMVIIVNSP
-473 EKEGVAVPTEAELLA
+473 KKEGVAVPTEAELLA
-488 TLEEVVASDIEALKE
+488 TLKEVTEGEVEAMKD

-569 CDGCYWTAQLLSSVM
+569 CDGCFWTAELLSSVM

-589 SKFSASDLRKQL
+589 SKFSASDLRKQMA
-601 SGKVA
+601 GKVA
-606 SASTSVDMYEH
+606 SAGTSVDTYEH
-617 AVTGQA
+617 SVMGQS

-644 DQTDFDNFMTRI
+644 DQTDFDNLITRI
-656 SSMLANQET
+656 SSLLANQET

-670 FSQEL
+670 FSKEV
-675 MKTIYGDSPRRQQIS
+675 MKTIYGDSPRRQQLS
-690 TENLAKVKFDK
+690 AENLAKVKFDK

-737 GSLPVAKKVTNK
+737 GSLPVKKKATNT

-754 VRVVRGGV
+754 VRAVRGGV

-767 QAMKQPKVSV
+767 QTMEQPKVSV
-777 LFYYVGDEA
+777 LHYFGGDEA
-786 YALENQLTME
+786 YTLENQLVME

-817 YGVGVRGSL
+817 YGVGVRGTL

-889 SYWSNAI
+889 SYWANAI
-896 SEYYDHNID
+896 SEYYDYNID

-910 EDAVKAVSAEDVQAL
+910 EDAVKAVSAENVQAL

-930 EDGNLI
+930 EDGDLV
-936 KVVMRPEKAE
+936 KVVMRPAKAE

>member
-458 LYQPGENMVIIVNSP
+458 LYQPGKNMVIIVNSP

-488 TLEEVVASDIEALKE
+488 ALEEVVASDIEALKE

-521 VKKVAQNEAMGTTE
+521 VKKEAQNEAMGTTE

-617 AVTGQA
+617 AVMGQA

>member
-16 FTGAWAQMDPMQPVP
+16 LTGAWAQMDPMQPVP

-264 VVPDNEEPIV
+264 VIPDNEEPIV

-322 RLQDMSEKPNAPF
+322 RLQDMAEKPNAPF

-445 MLNVTMINQAAQQ
+445 VLNVAMINQAAQQ
-458 LYQPGENMVIIVNSP
+458 LYQPGKNMVIIVNSP

-488 TLEEVVASDIEALKE
+488 ALEEVVASDIEALKE

-606 SASTSVDMYEH
+606 SANTSVDMYEH

>member
-1 MKRLFFVVVALVMTS
+1 MKRLFFVMVALVVASVTNV
-16 FTGAWAQMDPMQPVP
+16 WAQDPMQPIP
-31 ADENIRVGKLE
+31 ADENIRVGKLD

-61 YIVHDVGAIQEND
+61 YIVHDVGAIQEGD

-92 NFPDKSMI
+92 NFPDKTMI

-150 FILLE
+150 FINLE

-168 ELRTRDGAAWRS
+168 ELRTRDGASWRS

-188 GKGTLYAE
+188 GKGSLYAE

-240 EAKIKTIMADIPA
+240 EAKIKTLMADIPA

-264 VVPDNEEPIV
+264 VIPDNEEPIV

-293 QALPKEARGLVL
+293 QAMPKEMRGTIA
-305 AELLDVM
+305 AELVDVM

-322 RLQDMSEKPNAPF
+322 RLQDLSEKPDAPF
-335 INADFGALGGFGIC
+335 LGGDISTLGSFGIC
-349 PTLNVTVGGAMTKD
+349 PTLNVTTGGAMTKE
-363 GEILAGYKAILTEM
+363 GEILTGYKAILTEM

-392 AKAKVL
+392 AKAKLL

-426 GTPMPSAEQE
+426 GTPMPSAETE
-436 YQLDKQLVE
+436 YELDKQIVE
-445 MLNVTMINQAAQQ
+445 MLNVTMINQVAQQ
-458 LYQPGENMVIIVNSP
+458 LYQPGNNMVIIVNSP
-473 EKEGVAVPTEAELLA
+473 KKEGVAVPTEAELLA
-488 TLEEVVASDIEALKE
+488 TLKEVTEGEVEAMKD

-569 CDGCYWTAQLLSSVM
+569 CDGCFWTAELLSSVM

-589 SKFSASDLRKQL
+589 SKFSASDLRKQMA
-601 SGKVA
+601 GKVA
-606 SASTSVDMYEH
+606 SAGTSVDTYEH
-617 AVTGQA
+617 SVMGQS

-644 DQTDFDNFMTRI
+644 DQTDFDNLITRI
-656 SSMLANQET
+656 SSLLANQET

-670 FSQEL
+670 FSKEV
-675 MKTIYGDSPRRQQIS
+675 MKTIYGDSPRRQQLS
-690 TENLAKVKFDK
+690 AENLAKVKFDK

-737 GSLPVAKKVTNK
+737 GSLPVKKKATNT

-754 VRVVRGGV
+754 VRAVRGGV

-767 QAMKQPKVSV
+767 QTMEQPKVSV
-777 LFYYVGDEA
+777 LHYFGGDEA
-786 YALENQLTME
+786 YTLESQLVME

-817 YGVGVRGSL
+817 YGVAVRGAL
-826 DAEPVEEYSL
+826 DAEPAEEYAL

-852 IVVAE
+852 IVIAE

-889 SYWSNAI
+889 SYWANAI
-896 SEYYDHNID
+896 SEYYDYNID

-910 EDAVKAVSAEDVQAL
+910 EEAVKAVSAEDVKAL

-930 EDGNLI
+930 EDNNLV
-936 KVVMRPEKAE
+936 KVVMRPAKAE

>member
-1 MKRLFFVVVALVMTS
+1 MKRLFFVMVALV
-16 FTGAWAQMDPMQPVP
+16 GASVTNVWAQDPMQPIP
-31 ADENIRVGKLE
+31 ADENIRVGKLD

-61 YIVHDVGAIQEND
+61 YIVHDVGAIQEGD

-92 NFPDKSMI
+92 NFPDKTMI
-100 EYLES
+100 EYLEG

-150 FILLE
+150 FINLE

-168 ELRTRDGAAWRS
+168 ELRTRDGASWRS

-188 GKGTLYAE
+188 GKGSLYAE

-240 EAKIKTIMADIPA
+240 EAKIKTLMADIPA

-264 VVPDNEEPIV
+264 VIPDNEEPIV

-293 QALPKEARGLVL
+293 QAMPKEMRGTIA
-305 AELLDVM
+305 AELVDVM

-322 RLQDMSEKPNAPF
+322 RLQDLSEKPDAPF
-335 INADFGALGGFGIC
+335 LGGDISTLGSFGIC
-349 PTLNVTVGGAMTKD
+349 PTLNVTTGGAMTKE
-363 GEILAGYKAILTEM
+363 GEILTGYKAILTEM

-392 AKAKVL
+392 AKAKLL

-426 GTPMPSAEQE
+426 GTPMPSAETE
-436 YQLDKQLVE
+436 YELDKQIVE
-445 MLNVTMINQAAQQ
+445 MLNVTMINQVAQQ
-458 LYQPGENMVIIVNSP
+458 LYQPGKNMVIIVNSP
-473 EKEGVAVPTEAELLA
+473 KKEGVAVPTEAELLA
-488 TLEEVVASDIEALKE
+488 TLKEVTEGEVEAMKD

-569 CDGCYWTAQLLSSVM
+569 CDGCFWTAELLSSVM

-589 SKFSASDLRKQL
+589 SKFSASDLRKQMA
-601 SGKVA
+601 GKVA
-606 SASTSVDMYEH
+606 SAGTSVDTYEH
-617 AVTGQA
+617 SVMGQS

-644 DQTDFDNFMTRI
+644 DQTDFDNLITRI
-656 SSMLANQET
+656 SSLLANQET

-670 FSQEL
+670 FSKEV
-675 MKTIYGDSPRRQQIS
+675 MKTIYGDSPRRQQLS
-690 TENLAKVKFDK
+690 AENLAKVKFDK

-737 GSLPVAKKVTNK
+737 GSLPVKKKATNT

-754 VRVVRGGV
+754 VRAVRGGV

-767 QAMKQPKVSV
+767 QTMEQPKVSV
-777 LFYYVGDEA
+777 LHYFGGDEA
-786 YALENQLTME
+786 YTLESQLVME

-817 YGVGVRGSL
+817 YGVAVRGAL
-826 DAEPVEEYSL
+826 DAEPAEEYAL

-852 IVVAE
+852 IVIAE

-889 SYWSNAI
+889 SYWANAI
-896 SEYYDHNID
+896 SEYYDYNID

-910 EDAVKAVSAEDVQAL
+910 EEAVKAVSAEDVKAL

-930 EDGNLI
+930 EDNNLV
-936 KVVMRPEKAE
+936 KVVMRPAKAE

>member
-1 MKRLFFVVVALVMTS
+1 MKRLFFVMVALVVASVTNV
-16 FTGAWAQMDPMQPVP
+16 WAQDPMQPIP
-31 ADENIRVGKLE
+31 ADENIRVGKLD

-61 YIVHDVGAIQEND
+61 YIVHDVGAIQEGD

-92 NFPDKSMI
+92 NFPDKTMI
-100 EYLES
+100 EYLEG

-150 FILLE
+150 FINLE

-168 ELRTRDGAAWRS
+168 ELRTRDGASWRS

-188 GKGTLYAE
+188 GKGSLYAE

-240 EAKIKTIMADIPA
+240 EAKIKTLMADIPA

-264 VVPDNEEPIV
+264 VIPDNEEPIV

-293 QALPKEARGLVL
+293 QAMPKEMRGTIA
-305 AELLDVM
+305 AELVDVM

-322 RLQDMSEKPNAPF
+322 RLQDLSEKPDAPF
-335 INADFGALGGFGIC
+335 LDGNISTLGSFGIC
-349 PTLNVTVGGAMTKD
+349 PTLNVTTGGAMTKE
-363 GEILAGYKAILTEM
+363 GEILTGYKAILTEM

-392 AKAKVL
+392 AKAKLL

-426 GTPMPSAEQE
+426 GTPMPSAETE
-436 YQLDKQLVE
+436 YELDKQIVE
-445 MLNVTMINQAAQQ
+445 MLNVTMINQVAQQ
-458 LYQPGENMVIIVNSP
+458 LYQPGKNMVIIVNSP
-473 EKEGVAVPTEAELLA
+473 KKEGVAVPTEAELLA
-488 TLEEVVASDIEALKE
+488 TLKEVTEGEVEAMKD

-521 VKKVAQNEAMGTTE
+521 VKKVAKNEAMGTTE

-569 CDGCYWTAQLLSSVM
+569 CDGCFWTAELLSSVM

-589 SKFSASDLRKQL
+589 SKFSASDLRKQMA
-601 SGKVA
+601 GKVA
-606 SASTSVDMYEH
+606 SAGTSVDTYEH
-617 AVTGQA
+617 SVMGQS

-644 DQTDFDNFMTRI
+644 DQTDFDNLITRI
-656 SSMLANQET
+656 SSLLANQET

-670 FSQEL
+670 FSKEV
-675 MKTIYGDSPRRQQIS
+675 MKTIYGDSPRRQQLS
-690 TENLAKVKFDK
+690 AENLAKVKFDK

-737 GSLPVAKKVTNK
+737 GSLPVKKKATNT

-754 VRVVRGGV
+754 VRAVRGGV

-767 QAMKQPKVSV
+767 QTMEQPKVSV
-777 LFYYVGDEA
+777 LHYFGGDEA
-786 YALENQLTME
+786 YTLENQLVME

-817 YGVGVRGSL
+817 YGVAVRGAL
-826 DAEPVEEYSL
+826 DAEPAEEYAL

-852 IVVAE
+852 IVIAE

-889 SYWSNAI
+889 SYWANAI
-896 SEYYDHNID
+896 SEYYDYNID

-910 EDAVKAVSAEDVQAL
+910 EEAVKAVSAEDVKAL

-930 EDGNLI
+930 EDNNLV
-936 KVVMRPEKAE
+936 KVVMRPAKAE

>member
-1 MKRLFFVVVALVMTS
+1 MMVALVVASVTNV
-16 FTGAWAQMDPMQPVP
+16 WAQDPMQPIP
-31 ADENIRVGKLE
+31 ADENIRVGKLD

-61 YIVHDVGAIQEND
+61 YIVHDVGAIQEDD

-92 NFPDKSMI
+92 NFPDKTMI

-150 FILLE
+150 FINLE

-168 ELRTRDGAAWRS
+168 ELRTRDGASWRS

-188 GKGTLYAE
+188 GKGSLYAE

-240 EAKIKTIMADIPA
+240 EAKIKTLMADIPA

-264 VVPDNEEPIV
+264 VIPDNEEPIV

-293 QALPKEARGLVL
+293 QAMPKEMRGTIA
-305 AELLDVM
+305 AELVDVM

-322 RLQDMSEKPNAPF
+322 RLQDLSEKPDSPF
-335 INADFGALGGFGIC
+335 LDGNISTLGSFGIC
-349 PTLNVTVGGAMTKD
+349 PTLNVTTGGAMTKD
-363 GEILAGYKAILTEM
+363 GEILTGYKAILTEM

-392 AKAKVL
+392 AKAKLL

-426 GTPMPSAEQE
+426 GTPMPSAETE
-436 YQLDKQLVE
+436 YELDKQIVE
-445 MLNVTMINQAAQQ
+445 MLNVTMINQVAQQ
-458 LYQPGENMVIIVNSP
+458 LYQPGKNMVIIVNSP
-473 EKEGVAVPTEAELLA
+473 KKEGVAVPTEAELLA
-488 TLEEVVASDIEALKE
+488 TLKEVTEGEVEAMKD

-569 CDGCYWTAQLLSSVM
+569 CDGCFWTAELLSSVM

-589 SKFSASDLRKQL
+589 SKFSASDLRKQMA
-601 SGKVA
+601 GKVA
-606 SASTSVDMYEH
+606 SAGTSVDTYEH
-617 AVTGQA
+617 SVMGQS

-644 DQTDFDNFMTRI
+644 DQTDFDNLITRI
-656 SSMLANQET
+656 SSLLANQET

-670 FSQEL
+670 FSKEV
-675 MKTIYGDSPRRQQIS
+675 MKTIYGDSPRRQQLS
-690 TENLAKVKFDK
+690 AENLAKVKFDK

-737 GSLPVAKKVTNK
+737 GSLPVKMKATNT

-754 VRVVRGGV
+754 VRAVRGGV

-767 QAMKQPKVSV
+767 QTMEQPKVSV
-777 LFYYVGDEA
+777 LHYFGGDEA
-786 YALENQLTME
+786 YTLENQLVME

-817 YGVGVRGSL
+817 YGVAVRGAL
-826 DAEPVEEYSL
+826 DAEPAEEYAL

-852 IVVAE
+852 IVIAE

-889 SYWSNAI
+889 SYWANAI
-896 SEYYDHNID
+896 SEYYDYNID

-910 EDAVKAVSAEDVQAL
+910 EEAVKAVSAEDVKAL

-930 EDGNLI
+930 EDNNLV
-936 KVVMRPEKAE
+936 KVVMRPAKAE

>member
-1 MKRLFFVVVALVMTS
+1 MMVALVVASVTNV
-16 FTGAWAQMDPMQPVP
+16 WAQDPMQPIP
-31 ADENIRVGKLE
+31 ADENIRVGKLD

-61 YIVHDVGAIQEND
+61 YIVHDVGAIQEGD

-92 NFPDKSMI
+92 NFPDKTMI
-100 EYLES
+100 EYLEG

-150 FILLE
+150 FINLE

-168 ELRTRDGAAWRS
+168 ELRTRDGASWRS

-188 GKGTLYAE
+188 GKGSLYAE

-240 EAKIKTIMADIPA
+240 EAKIKTLMADIPA

-264 VVPDNEEPIV
+264 VIPDNEEPIV

-293 QALPKEARGLVL
+293 QAMPKEMRGTIA
-305 AELLDVM
+305 AELIDVM

-322 RLQDMSEKPNAPF
+322 RLQDLSEKPDAPF
-335 INADFGALGGFGIC
+335 LGGDISTLGSFGIC
-349 PTLNVTVGGAMTKD
+349 PTLNVTTGGAMTKE
-363 GEILAGYKAILTEM
+363 GEILTGYKAILTEM

-392 AKAKVL
+392 AKAKLL

-426 GTPMPSAEQE
+426 GTPMPSAETE
-436 YQLDKQLVE
+436 YELDKQIVE
-445 MLNVTMINQAAQQ
+445 MLNVTMINQVAQQ
-458 LYQPGENMVIIVNSP
+458 LYQPGKNMVIIVNSP
-473 EKEGVAVPTEAELLA
+473 KKEGVAVPTEAELLA
-488 TLEEVVASDIEALKE
+488 TLKEVTEGEVEAMKD

-569 CDGCYWTAQLLSSVM
+569 CDGCFWTAELLSSVM

-589 SKFSASDLRKQL
+589 SKFSASDLRKQMA
-601 SGKVA
+601 GKVA
-606 SASTSVDMYEH
+606 SAGTSVDTYEH
-617 AVTGQA
+617 SVMGQS

-644 DQTDFDNFMTRI
+644 DQTDFDNLITRI
-656 SSMLANQET
+656 SSLLANQET

-670 FSQEL
+670 FSKEV
-675 MKTIYGDSPRRQQIS
+675 MKTIYGDSPRRQQLS
-690 TENLAKVKFDK
+690 AENLAKVKFDK

-727 ELQPLVEKYI
+727 ELKPLVEKYI
-737 GSLPVAKKVTNK
+737 GSLPVEKKATNT

-754 VRVVRGGV
+754 VRAVRGGV

-767 QAMKQPKVSV
+767 QTMEQPKVSV
-777 LFYYVGDEA
+777 LHYYGGDEA
-786 YALENQLTME
+786 YTLENQLVME

-817 YGVGVRGSL
+817 YGVAVRGAL
-826 DAEPVEEYSL
+826 DAEPAEEYAL

-852 IVVAE
+852 IVIAE

-889 SYWSNAI
+889 SYWANAI
-896 SEYYDHNID
+896 SEYYDYNID

-910 EDAVKAVSAEDVQAL
+910 EEAVKAVSAEDVKTL

-930 EDGNLI
+930 EDNNLV
-936 KVVMRPEKAE
+936 KVVMRPAKAE